1 MLRVFKLAFIGVI
14 FFTNVADAQCVDSIM
29 SKIFFSANLSKRD
42 TSLINFFKT
51 YSKFS
56 SIDDSKVAKFS
67 LQYELDTA
75 ETYYKYKFTSLP
87 IYNYNFPRGE
97 LTVVATK
104 NNQKDS
110 VNRLELKIG
119 FSSKESRDSFCREL
133 ATLFKKCSLN
143 DFEPI
148 GNAPSEFYIGVNSKK
163 HDRSIIIA
171 ETPEQFYNAA
181 LILIYFDSW

>member
-1 MLRVFKLAFIGVI
+1 MHRVTILAFIGVL
-14 FFTNVADAQCVDSIM
+14 FFFKVADAQCVDSLM

-67 LQYELDTA
+67 TQYELYTT
-75 ETYYKYKFTSLP
+75 ETDYLYKFTSLP
-87 IYNYNFPRGE
+87 ICNHNFPRGE
-97 LTVVATK
+97 LTVVTTK

-110 VNRLELKIG
+110 VRRLELKIG
-119 FSSKESRDSFCREL
+119 FTSIESRDSLCKEL
-133 ATLFKKCSLN
+133 ATLFKKCSLD

-148 GNAPSEFYIGVNSKK
+148 ENAIPEFYVGVNSKK

-171 ETPEQFYNAA
+171 EGPEEFYYMA
-181 LILIYFDSW
+181 LILIYFETW